1 MTDSLQLTAANLVLL
16 ASSLWIAGLALP
28 FLLGD
33 KTNDRL
39 MAFIMLAGSLLT
51 IAGAAVAW
59 NSPEHFNLLHWIKFG
74 LTRADCRIDQ
84 LSVPFLSLLGLLGS
98 ASAIAS
104 PSYTAQLGGQGRRN
118 HYWKLSFIFLIG
130 LLYVII
136 SENGICFLVFWEVM
150 SLACVALL
158 ASDHVKH
165 RVQHAAFV
173 YLAAT
178 RTSTAFFTA
187 AFLWMHQLT
196 GSWNLSDWH
205 FDNHHTI
212 PAAVLVLLGVCTKAG
227 IWPMHVWLPYSYPEV
242 PAPTSVLMCG
252 IMSKLAMLVL
262 LRLLVCGHCT
272 SVTIACIAIA
282 LGTISAV
289 WGVLFALMERDLKR
303 ILAYS
308 SVENMGL
315 ILMAI
320 GLSMLAGARGLT
332 MVQDVATAAALFHII
347 NHAIFKALLFLG
359 ASSVERSVHTRDLA
373 LLGGIAKAMPW
384 TMLCFFVGAVS
395 ICAMPPLNGFAS
407 KWLLYQSFFRLSFEH
422 APLIERAVAM
432 GMVGTLAFV
441 GALSLA
447 AYTKAV
453 GIAFLGRPRSAAAS
467 RAKESKDHNPDGL
480 IFSQILLACA
490 CVTIGTS
497 VPIVLDYLT
506 PALTQLTH
514 HPGLVG
520 SQLFPLPQGELSL
533 IGALTVALVYLFVL
547 GRKSADIR
555 SYITWDCGF
564 GPTSAR
570 AEETGSSFS
579 HPIGRIFSQV
589 LQLRVTTEITGKD
602 RRHFP
607 ESVKVATNMTPIVET
622 NLYKP
627 AMQVLNWLSSSL
639 ARMQTGSIHIHLLYV
654 FLTMILLVFLGTH
667 I

>member
-1 MTDSLQLTAANLVLL
+1 MDSLQLTAANLILG
-16 ASSLWIAGLALP
+16 ATSLWILGIAWP
-28 FLLGD
+28 FFFGD
-33 KTNDRL
+33 KTNDRF
-39 MAFIMLAGSLLT
+39 MAFLMLAGCLMT
-51 IAGAAVAW
+51 IAGAAMSW
-59 NSPEHFNLLHWIKFG
+59 NNPEQFNLLQVLKFG
-74 LTRADCRIDQ
+74 LTRADCRVDQ
-84 LSVPFLSLLGLLGS
+84 LSVPFLMLLGLLGS

-104 PSYTAQLGGQGRRN
+104 PAYTAQLGGQARRN
-118 HYWKLSFIFLIG
+118 HYWKLTFVFLIG
-130 LLYVII
+130 LLYVIV

-150 SLACVALL
+150 SLACVALV

-178 RTSTAFFTA
+178 RTSTAFLTA
-187 AFLWMHQLT
+187 AFLWMHHVS
-196 GSWNLSDWH
+196 GSWNLADWH
-205 FDNHHTI
+205 FDTHHSI
-212 PAAVLVLLGVCTKAG
+212 PAAVLLLLGVCTKAG
-227 IWPMHVWLPYSYPEV
+227 IWPMHVWMPYTYAEV

-252 IMSKLAMLVL
+252 LMSKLAMLIL
-262 LRLLVCGHCT
+262 LRLLVAGHCT
-272 SVTIACIAIA
+272 NITIACIAIT
-282 LGTISAV
+282 LGTVSAL

-320 GLSMLAGARGLT
+320 GMSMLAGARGLT
-332 MVQDVATAAALFHII
+332 MVQDVATVAALFHIV

-384 TMLCFFVGAVS
+384 TMLCFFIGSIA

-407 KWLLYQSFFRLSFEH
+407 KWLIYQSFFRLAFEN

-432 GMVGTLAFV
+432 AMVGVLAFV

-453 GIAFLGRPRSAAAS
+453 GIAFLGRPRSVAAS

-490 CVTIGTS
+490 CVTLGTS
-497 VPIVLDYLT
+497 VPIVLDYFS
-506 PALTQLTH
+506 PALVQLTH
-514 HPGLVG
+514 HQGLAG
-520 SQLFPLPQGELSL
+520 STLFPLPQGELSL
-533 IGALTVALVYLFVL
+533 VGALTVALVYLFVL

-564 GPTSAR
+564 GPTSSR

-607 ESVKVATNMTPIVET
+607 ESVKVSTNMTPVVET
-622 NLYKP
+622 SFYKP

-654 FLTMILLVFLGTH
+654 FLTMVLLVFLGTH